1 MSAKLSRFLILSA
14 LTVLLAAGACQEPPP
29 HNGMQLA
36 ALRDFEAQKHNRNV
50 VVIETEYGEIVLVL
64 MSNAAKTTARTFS
77 DNVTRGF
84 YDGLSFH
91 YVAADDMIQ
100 GGDINSRDDDQ
111 SDDGAGDPGFS
122 VPLEQGGRNLR
133 GFVGL
138 AHPAGEPDK
147 GNSQFYILLRSKP
160 ELDGRYTVFGQVVDG
175 LDVVQKISELP
186 ADADGHP
193 LKKVVMKR
201 VYVTERFL

>member
-14 LTVLLAAGACQEPPP
+14 MTVMLAAGACQEQPP

-36 ALRDFEAQKHNRNV
+36 ALRDFETQKRNRNV
-50 VVIETEYGEIVLVL
+50 VVIETDYGEIVMLL
-64 MSNAAKTTARTFS
+64 MANDVKNTCRTFS
-77 DNVTRGF
+77 DNVNRGF
-84 YDGLSFH
+84 YDGLTFH
-91 YVAADDMIQ
+91 YVSADDMIQ

-111 SDDGAGDPGFS
+111 SDDGTGDPGFS
-122 VPLEQGGRNLR
+122 VPLEKGGRNLR

-138 AHPAGEPDK
+138 AHPSGEPDK
-147 GNSQFYILLRSKP
+147 GNSQFYILLQSKP
-160 ELDGRYTVFGQVVDG
+160 ELDGRYTVFAQVVDG
-175 LDVVQKISELP
+175 MDVVQKISELP

-201 VYVTERFL
+201 VYVTERYL